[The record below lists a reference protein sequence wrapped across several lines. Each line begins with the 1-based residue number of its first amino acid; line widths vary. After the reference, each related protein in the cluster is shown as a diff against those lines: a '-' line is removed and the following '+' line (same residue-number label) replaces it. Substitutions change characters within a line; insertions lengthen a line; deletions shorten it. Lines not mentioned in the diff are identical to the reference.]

1 MNSELIVGV
10 DQYCQSFLTK
20 NYLIKKFQD
29 RFSERIMRRKTFFL
43 SIIVL
48 FVLLTLPLIV
58 QAEASSTM
66 WTQTYGGDGW
76 DSVESVIQTSDGG
89 YALAGRTKSFSSG
102 GYEFWLIKTDSLGN
116 MEWNRTYGY
125 GLALSVVQTADG
137 GYALAGVDRLVK
149 TDSEGNMEWNQTYGE
164 GRVNCM
170 VQTSDGGYALAGT
183 TAVVVVSSADFWFA
197 KTDALGN
204 LQWERNYGGPEREAA
219 ASVIQTSDSGYA
231 LFGTTDS
238 GVGEGDFLLV
248 KTDSAGDVEWSKTY
262 GSQDKDEGHAV
273 VQTSD
278 GGYALAGL
286 MWNRSGGD
294 SGLVKTD
301 SAGNMQWKR
310 NYGEGTAR
318 AMELTSDGGY
328 IIACSSLVKI
338 DSEDNI
344 QWNQPYGN
352 ANSVIQT
359 SDGGYALA
367 GTNSIII
374 DNDLAGY
381 YAWLIKTD
389 TEGNIPEFPAWT
401 ILPLVVATTLI
412 VIYFKKKLFGSSQHY
427 SLTKKELKSSL
438 SRRRIDHTED
448 FFHVF
453 PQG

>member
-1 MNSELIVGV
+1 MSKKALAVVLVLALFFSAAVVLHANNSA
-10 DQYCQSFLTK
+10 S
-20 NYLIKKFQD
+20 YLA
-29 RFSERIMRRKTFFL
+29 S
-43 SIIVL
+43 
-48 FVLLTLPLIV
+48 
-58 QAEASSTM
+58 ASSSTG
-66 WTQTYGGDGW
+66 WKQTYGGADW
-76 DSVESVIQTSDGG
+76 DEVWSVIQTSDGG
-89 YALAGRTKSFSSG
+89 YALAGGTESFGSG
-102 GYEFWLIKTDSLGN
+102 GYEFWLVKTDSLGN
-116 MEWNRTYGY
+116 VEWNRTYGY

-294 SGLVKTD
+294 AGLVKTD

-310 NYGEGTAR
+310 NYGEGTAWSM
-318 AMELTSDGGY
+318 ALTSDGGY

-338 DSEDNI
+338 DSEDNV
-344 QWNQPYGN
+344 QWNQPYEYG
-352 ANSVIQT
+352 AACCVIQT
-359 SDGGYALA
+359 IDGGYALA
-367 GTNSIII
+367 GTSRIII
-374 DNDLAGY
+374 DDDLAGY

-389 TEGNIPEFPAWT
+389 PEGNIPEFPSWA
-401 ILPLVVATTLI
+401 ILPALLAAMLTTI
-412 VIYFKKKLFGSSQHY
+412 IYRKRIYRTRSQQ
-427 SLTKKELKSSL
+427 L
-438 SRRRIDHTED
+438 
-448 FFHVF
+448 
-453 PQG
+453 